1 MKEIRKLV
9 SKMIIRIFEEND
21 GYHEMSIITA
31 KIEDNEQF
39 ATNYAQVINE
49 EDFKTKAQEAG
60 IKEVLTIDLADDLL
74 EIVKPNYEEVGSG
87 YYKELAKAQTDEF
100 KIEIINSYNQ
110 ALRGGAA
117 VTKILIEKI

>member
-74 EIVKPNYEEVGSG
+74 EIIKPSYEEVGSG
-87 YYKELAKAQTDEF
+87 YYKELAKAQTNEF

-110 ALRGGAA
+110 ALHGGAA

>member
-1 MKEIRKLV
+1 
-9 SKMIIRIFEEND
+9 MIIRIFEEND
-21 GYHEMSIITA
+21 GYHEISIITA

-74 EIVKPNYEEVGSG
+74 EIVKPSYEEVGSG
-87 YYKELAKAQTDEF
+87 YHKELAKAQTDEF

>member
-39 ATNYAQVINE
+39 ATSFAEVVNE
-49 EDFKTKAQEAG
+49 KDFRSKEHKEG
-60 IKEVLTIDLADDLL
+60 IKEVLTIELADDLL
-74 EIVKPNYEEVGSG
+74 EIIKPSYEEVGSG

>member
-1 MKEIRKLV
+1 
-9 SKMIIRIFEEND
+9 MIIRVFEEND

-39 ATNYAQVINE
+39 ATSFAEVVNE
-49 EDFKTKAQEAG
+49 KDFRSKKNKEG
-60 IKEVLTIDLADDLL
+60 IKEVLTIELADDLL
-74 EIVKPNYEEVGSG
+74 EVIKPNYEEVGSG
-87 YYKELAKAQTDEF
+87 YYKEVARAQTDEF
-100 KIEIINSYNQ
+100 TIEIINSYNQ

>member
-74 EIVKPNYEEVGSG
+74 EIIKPNYGETGSG
-87 YYKELAKAQTDEF
+87 YYKEIAKAKIDEF

-110 ALRGGAA
+110 SLRGALPT
-117 VTKILIEKI
+117 TKILIEKI

>member
-49 EDFKTKAQEAG
+49 EDFKTKAQEAC

-74 EIVKPNYEEVGSG
+74 EIIKPNYEETGSG
-87 YYKELAKAQTDEF
+87 YYKEIAKAKIDEF

-110 ALRGGAA
+110 SLRGALPT
-117 VTKILIEKI
+117 TKILIEKI

>member
-1 MKEIRKLV
+1 
-9 SKMIIRIFEEND
+9 MIIRIFEEND

-39 ATNYAQVINE
+39 ATSYAQVVND
-49 EDFKTKAQEAG
+49 EDFKNKEQEAG

-74 EIVKPNYEEVGSG
+74 EIVKPSYEEIGSG

-100 KIEIINSYNQ
+100 EIEITNSYNQ
-110 ALRGGAA
+110 SLRGGAA